1 MADSQGLSIRTRELG
16 DAATRLD
23 AIADRLESLLRA
35 EEPQLNTVPVGR
47 DEVSVR
53 ASSTLNEVH
62 TSYAKSAALG
72 VTELREVAAALR
84 SSAGNVAAADA
95 EFTV

>member
-1 MADSQGLSIRTRELG
+1 MASSQGLSIHTQELG

-35 EEPQLNTVPVGR
+35 EEAELTTVPVGR
-47 DEVSVR
+47 DEVSTR
-53 ASSTLNEVH
+53 ASATLNEVSA
-62 TSYAKSAALG
+62 SYAKSAALG

-84 SSAGNVAAADA
+84 SSAGNVAGADA
-95 EFTV
+95 DFTV